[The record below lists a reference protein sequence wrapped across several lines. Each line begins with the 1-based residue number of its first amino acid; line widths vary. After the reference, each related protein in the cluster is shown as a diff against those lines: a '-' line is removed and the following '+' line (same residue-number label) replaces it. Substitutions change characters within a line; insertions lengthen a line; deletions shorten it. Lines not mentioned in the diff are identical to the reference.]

1 MKLPFFSFKT
11 NIIDFSFF
19 PSIKKNRSK
28 ISQILKNNPNHPVFI
43 TDTSI
48 VKKRLD
54 EIGQKAR
61 IAYSFKTNYD
71 VAQKITFPL
80 AEVVSTLELNLA
92 LKRQYPYTS
101 IIFNGP
107 NKGQLGPLLSQ
118 PLTINIDNFSELDQ
132 LISYPKKIRSQIGL
146 RLNSSLHPS
155 RFGFNIESGEAKQ
168 ALTLFQEHHLALQG
182 LHFHI
187 GSDIQSSEIYQK
199 CSTSLKKFID
209 HNIYLKDTLKYI
221 DFGGGYPSHGLISGS
236 KLQSFPNIEKYLRCI
251 YSPLRPLLHQ
261 NTSLILEPGRF
272 LVDDSTLLV
281 SHLVNI
287 KSTNNTQILTLDSS
301 INMLPSVWYRQQI
314 IKCFD
319 QNLAEKTS
327 TNLLDT
333 KIFGSTCQESDLLF
347 QGQLPPLK
355 TTDYL
360 VFYCVGAYNQ
370 SQSANFIFER
380 PPTFFI

>member
-1 MKLPFFSFKT
+1 MKLPFFSPKT
-11 NIIDFSFF
+11 KVIDFSFF
-19 PSIKKNRSK
+19 PSIKKNQSK
-28 ISQILKNNPNHPVFI
+28 ISHILKNNPNHPVFI

-48 VKKRLD
+48 IKKRLN
-54 EIGQKAR
+54 EIGQRAK

-80 AEVVSTLELNLA
+80 AEVVSPFELNLA
-92 LKRQYPYTS
+92 LKHQYPYTS

-107 NKGQLGPLLSQ
+107 NKGRLDSLLSQ
-118 PLTINIDNFSELDQ
+118 PLTINIDNFSELNQ
-132 LISYPKKIRSQIGL
+132 LISYPKKIKSQIGL

-168 ALTLFQEHHLALQG
+168 ALTLLQEHHLTIQG
-182 LHFHI
+182 FHFHI

-199 CSTSLKKFID
+199 CSMALKNFVNQ
-209 HNIYLKDTLKYI
+209 NIYLKDNLKYI

-236 KLQSFPNIEKYLRCI
+236 KIQSFPNIEEYLKYI
-251 YSPLRPLLHQ
+251 YSPLQPFLRQ

-272 LVDDSTLLV
+272 LVDDSTLLI

-287 KSTNNTQILTLDSS
+287 KFINDTQILTLDSS

-319 QNLAEKTS
+319 QKLSEKTS
-327 TNLLDT
+327 VNLLDT

-355 TTDYL
+355 TTDYV

-380 PPTFFI
+380 PASFFI